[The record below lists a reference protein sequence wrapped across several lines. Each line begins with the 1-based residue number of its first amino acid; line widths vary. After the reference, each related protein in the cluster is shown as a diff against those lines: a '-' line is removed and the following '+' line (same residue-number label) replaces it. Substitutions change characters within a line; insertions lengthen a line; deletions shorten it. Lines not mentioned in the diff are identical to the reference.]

1 MPYKRNETLL
11 LQYLGPSPV
20 LRMIDFFLD
29 NPLSDY
35 SKNEIAKRLEM
46 SRVTFFKYWAELE
59 KSGAV
64 KITRKIGRATLYKLN
79 DKNEIIKHLVKLDM
93 ALARGAMQKTS
104 ERYKKPVIVK
114 SR

>member
-1 MPYKRNETLL
+1 MSYKRNETLL

-20 LRMIDFFLD
+20 LRIIDFFLD

-35 SKNEIAKRLEM
+35 SKNEIVKDLGM
-46 SRVTFFKYWAELE
+46 GRVTFKYWKELE

-64 KITRKIGRATLYKLN
+64 KVTRSVGRATMYQLARQ
-79 DKNEIIKHLVKLDM
+79 NEVVKQLIRLDM
-93 ALARGAMQKTS
+93 ALARGAMDRAVK
-104 ERYKKPVIVK
+104 EYPKPVLVR